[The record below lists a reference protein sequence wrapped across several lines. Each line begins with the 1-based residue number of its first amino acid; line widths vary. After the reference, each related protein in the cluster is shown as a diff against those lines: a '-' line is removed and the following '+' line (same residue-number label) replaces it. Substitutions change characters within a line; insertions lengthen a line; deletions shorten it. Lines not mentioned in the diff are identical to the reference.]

1 MAGPADRMN
10 QVDGAVIVDKP
21 SGITSFV
28 AVRSV
33 RRLLGGARV
42 GHLGTLD
49 PLGTGV
55 LPMLVGRATR
65 LARFYGDH
73 QREYVADVRFGW
85 ATTTYDREGEPL
97 ADRVE
102 VALDRTQL
110 EHLLASYRGTV
121 SQVPPPVSA
130 KKVGGVRAYRL
141 ARDRQFVSLDPVEV
155 EIRELEL
162 LAVGRDAATVRCL
175 CSPGTYIR
183 SLAHDLGRDMG
194 CGAHVASLR
203 RTQVG
208 EFGID
213 DALSLD
219 LLESMQA
226 EGRLDQALVAPSE
239 LLPDLPVHRV
249 VDADAARIRHGRD
262 FQVSPFLGFNDSKLI
277 KALGPDGQLVC
288 LGKLV
293 VPRTYHP
300 VVVFN

>member
-1 MAGPADRMN
+1 
-10 QVDGAVIVDKP
+10 
-21 SGITSFV
+21 
-28 AVRSV
+28 
-33 RRLLGGARV
+33 
-42 GHLGTLD
+42 
-49 PLGTGV
+49 
-55 LPMLVGRATR
+55 MLVGRATR
-65 LARFYGDH
+65 LAQFYGDH
-73 QREYVADVRFGW
+73 EREYVADLRFGW

-102 VALDRTQL
+102 VALDGTRL
-110 EHLLASYRGTV
+110 EELLASYRGTI

-130 KKVGGVRAYRL
+130 KKVDGVRAYRL
-141 ARDRQFVSLDPVEV
+141 ARDRQFVKLDPVEV

-162 LAVGRDAATVRCL
+162 LAMGGDAATVRCL

-194 CGAHVASLR
+194 CGAHVAGLR

-226 EGRLDQALVAPSE
+226 EGRLEQALVAPRE
-239 LLPDLPVHRV
+239 LLPDIPVHRV
-249 VDADAARIRHGRD
+249 VDADASRIRHGRD
-262 FQVSPFLGFNDSKLI
+262 FQVSPFLGSSDSKLI

-293 VPRTYHP
+293 VPRRYHP